1 MPNESLKKNFL
12 DRLFIFAKKNIKN
25 LIILL
30 ALVFIFLIVFLF
42 YSNAQEK
49 NNIKIAEQYT
59 KASILINEK
68 KINESK
74 LLLKFIIEKKH
85 KFYSPLALY
94 LVIDNNIIDDTAY
107 IISSFDKILT
117 INSLE
122 DEHLNLIKIKKA
134 IYLINLDDEKLIRKT
149 LDPIINSNSVW
160 RNMSIN
166 LLSEYFLSKNQKQ
179 KSQKY
184 ILLLNSATNK

>member
-1 MPNESLKKNFL
+1 MNHWKKNFL

-166 LLSEYFLSKNQKQ
+166 LLSEYFLSKNQKE

-184 ILLLNSATNK
+184 ILLLNNATNK

>member
-12 DRLFIFAKKNIKN
+12 DRVFIFAKKNIKN

-166 LLSEYFLSKNQKQ
+166 LLSEYFLSKNQKE

-184 ILLLNSATNK
+184 ILLLNNATNK

>member
-166 LLSEYFLSKNQKQ
+166 LLSEYFLSKNQKE

>member
-59 KASILINEK
+59 KASILIKEK

-166 LLSEYFLSKNQKQ
+166 LLSEYFLSKNQKE

>member
-12 DRLFIFAKKNIKN
+12 DRVFIFAKKNIKN

-166 LLSEYFLSKNQKQ
+166 LLSEYFLSKNQKE

>member
-1 MPNESLKKNFL
+1 M
-12 DRLFIFAKKNIKN
+12 IT
-25 LIILL
+25 
-30 ALVFIFLIVFLF
+30 FLF

-59 KASILINEK
+59 KASILIKEK

-74 LLLKFIIEKKH
+74 LLLKYIIEKKH

-94 LVIDNNIIDDTAY
+94 LVIENNIIDDSDY
-107 IISSFDKILT
+107 IISSFDKILK

-122 DEHLNLIKIKKA
+122 GEHLDLIKIKKA
-134 IYLINLDDEKLIRKT
+134 IYLINLDDEKLITKT

-166 LLSEYFLSKNQKQ
+166 LISEYFLSKNQKE

-184 ILLLNSATNK
+184 ILLLNRATNK

>member
-1 MPNESLKKNFL
+1 MSNESLKKNFL
-12 DRLFIFAKKNIKN
+12 DQAFNFAKKNIKN

-30 ALVFIFLIVFLF
+30 TLVFIFLITFLF

-59 KASILINEK
+59 KASILIKEK

-74 LLLKFIIEKKH
+74 LLLKYIIEKKH

-94 LVIDNNIIDDTAY
+94 LVIENNIIDDSDY
-107 IISSFDKILT
+107 IISSFDKILK
-117 INSLE
+117 ISSLE
-122 DEHLNLIKIKKA
+122 GEHLDLIKIKKA
-134 IYLINLDDEKLIRKT
+134 IYLINLDDEKLITKT

-166 LLSEYFLSKNQKQ
+166 LISEYFLSKNQKE

-184 ILLLNSATNK
+184 ILLLNRATNK

>member
-1 MPNESLKKNFL
+1 MSNESLKKNFL
-12 DRLFIFAKKNIKN
+12 DQAFNFAKKNIKN

-30 ALVFIFLIVFLF
+30 TLVFIFLITFLF

-59 KASILINEK
+59 KASILIKEK

-74 LLLKFIIEKKH
+74 LLLKYIIEKKH

-94 LVIDNNIIDDTAY
+94 LVIENNIIDDSDY
-107 IISSFDKILT
+107 IISSFDKILK

-122 DEHLNLIKIKKA
+122 GEHLDLIKIKKA
-134 IYLINLDDEKLIRKT
+134 IYLINLDDEKLITKT

-166 LLSEYFLSKNQKQ
+166 LISEYFLSKNQKE

-184 ILLLNSATNK
+184 ILLLNRATNK

>member
-166 LLSEYFLSKNQKQ
+166 LLSEYFLSKNQKE

-184 ILLLNSATNK
+184 ILLLNNATNK